1 MPDLSTPPLSATR
14 SSVGSSAALVALC
27 LGPLLCGASP
37 DSLAQTRAPAAAPLA
52 TAPTAATPL
61 LSLAELERLE
71 RSLVADAVAQRRALL
86 ARISAAPAENLT
98 IFSEFVAR
106 PLRSRL
112 PLLRR
117 LVHAIWAQYPNP
129 EYPRGPGKDPP
140 MWLVRPE
147 PPIPPG
153 TPRSK
158 RPKPHDPEA
167 ADWLA
172 ALTALDL
179 TGPNADGYIAELPAE
194 ELRAARAE
202 LLLRVAVLRT
212 LGQLAAED
220 HGDGRR
226 EAVLSIF
233 ALAFVAEGLLRDE
246 CGRTLRSIGG
256 AAVPT
261 LVRIYNDRAR
271 YGFRMRRYAAYQLD
285 RMDRMLPR
293 KAITAAADDR
303 LRAEILHTYG
313 EVLAIDAI
321 EAVLDQVGASSH
333 RVRREAR
340 WAWLRYVDGP
350 PPPPAPK
357 RKRKLP
363 GGREESEEKED
374 YLNYRDMAVLVLG
387 KTYQAVLGR
396 APDAKLTPRAQ
407 SELLFAHYDRRR
419 EANFAQLFE
428 SAQGAL
434 QRGEAG
440 RAVDEFSWILA
451 NEPDHARRAE
461 MAPAFAQH
469 GEALLRQAE
478 AAGGTDTA
486 LLGRG
491 LGLLRVALLL
501 DPTMAGASAL
511 WERIHRIDSQQARRA
526 GGDGMADLLPTL
538 DSHPAGRGQDAT
550 APRLSRHPP
559 GWQWVAW
566 TFLSVGALLLSFL
579 IWRSRRRLS
588 PALSWGLVLLASLS
602 SGCLIPQGLTEDLPS
617 DGGTQ
622 LIVKGAS
629 PPFGTIHPAETL
641 DGYNFQIDV
650 ISSTPTVAARLYAQ
664 LRGDCCNLNIEDM
677 NTARF
682 LYSGTATALGAEG
695 QRYTIDFR
703 QPFPPCT
710 LGFAGKM
717 GYLIPVL
724 ATGGFRDDLK
734 PFSPEGIGEVDR
746 SHYWTVICP

>member
-1 MPDLSTPPLSATR
+1 MPVLPNSLRPPSLPQGVQTAGLR
-14 SSVGSSAALVALC
+14 ARWLVL
-27 LGPLLCGASP
+27 LLCTWGTTSP
-37 DSLAQTRAPAAAPLA
+37 ALAEAPSHVVTAAAPIA
-52 TAPTAATPL
+52 SA
-61 LSLAELERLE
+61 AELERIE
-71 RSLVADAVAQRRALL
+71 HSLAAAGLAQRRALIQ
-86 ARISAAPAENLT
+86 RVSDAPAESLP
-98 IFSEFVAR
+98 IYSEFTGR
-106 PLRSRL
+106 PLHSRL

-129 EYPRGPGKDPP
+129 EYPKGPGKDPP
-140 MWLVRPE
+140 MWLIRPE

-153 TPRSK
+153 TPRNK

-167 ADWLA
+167 ADWLG
-172 ALTALDL
+172 ALITLELAGD
-179 TGPNADGYIAELPAE
+179 NADGYIAELPEA

-212 LGQLAAED
+212 LGRLAADD
-220 HGDGRR
+220 HGEGRR
-226 EAVLSIF
+226 EAVLAIF
-233 ALAFVAEGLLRDE
+233 ALAFVGEGLVRDE
-246 CGRTLRSIGG
+246 CGRTLRNIGG
-256 AAVPT
+256 PAVPT
-261 LVRIYNDRAR
+261 LVRIYNDRAH

-293 KAITAAADDR
+293 KALAAAADDR

-321 EAVLDQVGASSH
+321 EAVLDQVGAPSH

-396 APDAKLTPRAQ
+396 PPDAKLSPRAQ
-407 SELLFAHYDRRR
+407 SEGLFAHYDRRR
-419 EANFAQLFE
+419 EANFDQLFE

-434 QRGEAG
+434 TRGELA

-451 NEPDHARRAE
+451 NEPDHERRAE
-461 MAPAFAQH
+461 MAPAFARH
-469 GEALLRQAE
+469 GEALLKQAE
-478 AAGGTDTA
+478 AARGSDTA

-491 LGLLRVALLL
+491 LGLLRVALIL
-501 DPTMAGASAL
+501 DPTMPDASRL
-511 WERIHRIDSQQARRA
+511 WERVHTLDSQQARRA
-526 GGDGMADLLPTL
+526 GGDGMADLI
-538 DSHPAGRGQDAT
+538 SAMASSPAAAKGSAKEPAIHRSK
-550 APRLSRHPP
+550 PR
-559 GWQWVAW
+559 WQWVAW
-566 TFLSVGALLLSFL
+566 AFLATGLLLLGLLF
-579 IWRSRRRLS
+579 WRSRRRIA
-588 PALSWGLVLLASLS
+588 PALGFALVLLGSQNT
-602 SGCLIPQGLTEDLPS
+602 GCLIPQSLSEDSPS
-617 DGGTQ
+617 DGGTL

-650 ISSTPTVAARLYAQ
+650 ISSTPAVAARLYAQ

-682 LYSGTATALGAEG
+682 LYSGTATALGSEG

-746 SHYWTVICP
+746 SHFWTVICP

>member
-1 MPDLSTPPLSATR
+1 MPFSSKLLPSHPRSGHRLRAVLS
-14 SSVGSSAALVALC
+14 ALC
-27 LGPLLCGASP
+27 LGALVLAPYAVGTVRAEASV
-37 DSLAQTRAPAAAPLA
+37 AASGV
-52 TAPTAATPL
+52 TAPTAPP
-61 LSLAELERLE
+61 LSLAELEQAESRLAE
-71 RSLVADAVAQRRALL
+71 ASLAQRRLQL
-86 ARISAAPAENLT
+86 GRISAAGADSLPT
-98 IFSEFVAR
+98 YSEFVSR
-106 PLRSRL
+106 PLRSRV

-153 TPRSK
+153 TPRNK

-167 ADWLA
+167 ADWLG
-172 ALTALDL
+172 ALL
-179 TGPNADGYIAELPAE
+179 TLEISGPNADGYVAELPVN
-194 ELRAARAE
+194 ELQAARAE

-212 LGQLAAED
+212 LGRLASED
-220 HGDGRR
+220 HGEGRR
-226 EAVLSIF
+226 EAVLAIF
-233 ALAFVAEGLLRDE
+233 ALAFVADGLLRDE
-246 CGRTLRSIGG
+246 CGRTLRNIGG
-256 AAVPT
+256 PAVPT
-261 LVRIYNDRAR
+261 LVRIYNDRPH

-293 KAITAAADDR
+293 KALAAADDDR

-321 EAVLDQVGASSH
+321 EAVLDQVGAPSH

-374 YLNYRDMAVLVLG
+374 YLNYRDMAVLVLS

-396 APDAKLTPRAQ
+396 APDAKLSPRAQ
-407 SELLFAHYDRRR
+407 SEQLFAHYDRRR

-428 SAQGAL
+428 SAQTAMA
-434 QRGEAG
+434 RGEIS

-451 NEPDHARRAE
+451 NEPDHERRAE
-461 MAPAFAQH
+461 MAPAFARH
-469 GEALLRQAE
+469 GEALIKQAGAGRQ
-478 AAGGTDTA
+478 TDTA

-501 DPTMAGASAL
+501 DPQMADAPSL
-511 WERIHRIDSQQARRA
+511 WARIHTLDGEQARRA
-526 GGDGMADLLPTL
+526 GGSGMNDLLQAM
-538 DSHPAGRGQDAT
+538 DRQAERGGRQAGSPLA
-550 APRLSRHPP
+550 SRRQSR
-559 GWQWVAW
+559 WQWVAW
-566 TFLSVGALLLSFL
+566 AFLATGSLLLGLL
-579 IWRSRRRLS
+579 IWRRRRRLA
-588 PALSWGLVLLASLS
+588 PALSFGFALLSTLGA
-602 SGCLIPQGLTEDLPS
+602 GCLIPQSLTEDVPS
-617 DGGTQ
+617 DGGTL
-622 LIVKGAS
+622 LIVKGSS

-650 ISSTPTVAARLYAQ
+650 ISSTPNVAARLYAQ

-682 LYSGTATALGAEG
+682 LYTGTATALGTESG
-695 QRYTIDFR
+695 RYTIDFR